1 MFPLH
6 VDSLRSPQTHE
17 IPLGTNNFSGP
28 KVPAFQKF
36 PDDLKRN
43 PEKLLISFTSPTEHL
58 YRYTSRY
65 NRSRLA
71 CTA

>member
-36 PDDLKRN
+36 PDDLKQN
-43 PEKLLISFTSPTEHL
+43 PEKH
-58 YRYTSRY
+58 
-65 NRSRLA
+65 
-71 CTA
+71 